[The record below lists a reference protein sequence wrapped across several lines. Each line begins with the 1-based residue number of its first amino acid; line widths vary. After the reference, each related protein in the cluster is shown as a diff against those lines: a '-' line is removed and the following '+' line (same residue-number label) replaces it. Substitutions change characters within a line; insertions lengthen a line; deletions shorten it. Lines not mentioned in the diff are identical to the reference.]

1 MYLEK
6 RKYAEKRMLGGLFM
20 RKSGSPRE
28 SVKESVKESVSEK
41 AKEST
46 KVPSK
51 STRISDAE
59 WQVMNVIWNQG
70 KTTSRDIIR
79 QLEKETNWSEM
90 TIRTLIGRLVKKK
103 VAGYEIDKNDKRIYY
118 YYPIIEREQCI
129 KEETNIFLKK
139 FYDGALSSM
148 LSSFVKKDQ
157 LTREEM
163 DELINILETS
173 RGHFC
178 RLDN

>member
-1 MYLEK
+1 
-6 RKYAEKRMLGGLFM
+6 MLGGLFM

-70 KTTSRDIIR
+70 KTTSRDII
-79 QLEKETNWSEM
+79 
-90 TIRTLIGRLVKKK
+90 
-103 VAGYEIDKNDKRIYY
+103 
-118 YYPIIEREQCI
+118 
-129 KEETNIFLKK
+129 
-139 FYDGALSSM
+139 
-148 LSSFVKKDQ
+148 
-157 LTREEM
+157 
-163 DELINILETS
+163 
-173 RGHFC
+173 
-178 RLDN
+178 